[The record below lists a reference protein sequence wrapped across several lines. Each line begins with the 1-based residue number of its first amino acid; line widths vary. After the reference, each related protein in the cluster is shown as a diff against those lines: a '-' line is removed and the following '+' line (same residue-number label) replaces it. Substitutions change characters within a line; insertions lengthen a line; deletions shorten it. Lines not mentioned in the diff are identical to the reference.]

1 MIILLTLSKMLKER
15 TQKNKNDK
23 DYLISHS
30 KSLLNITK
38 INSNIF

>member
-23 DYLISHS
+23 DCLIPHS

-38 INSNIF
+38 TNSNIF